1 MNVTVVDEQK
11 HSLDWI
17 YFDIFV
23 RKRFQGQIQPFLRNR
38 KYKLTLNE
46 SQKIMKNIKT
56 DKNIL
61 DGDRYVEMKRKS
73 TTEKEPEEV
82 S

>member
-1 MNVTVVDEQK
+1 MKVRE
-11 HSLDWI
+11 SL
-17 YFDIFV
+17 
-23 RKRFQGQIQPFLRNR
+23 
-38 KYKLTLNE
+38 
-46 SQKIMKNIKT
+46 KNIKT
-56 DKNIL
+56 DKNFL